1 MTADADRG
9 TSTLS
14 GASIDSAYRSFP
26 NNSDYDYLN
35 ANIFEAKEPLVWI
48 GRPNAWLMFW
58 KGSLGL
64 PVGLYFILF
73 GAVFGVFGGLGFGA
87 TSLNL
92 FAYIGIASI
101 AFGLFTTTT
110 PFRAAWTARRTLYL
124 ISDRRVIVYVR
135 GWHRRTTSM
144 YATDIN
150 KFELIDKGNDRG
162 SIRLRHRNLPG
173 LSWFRYPFAMP
184 EVDSGLWGIQ
194 NLKKAVLAI
203 RKIKARAEPDLQ
215 KG

>member
-1 MTADADRG
+1 MTADAGREA
-9 TSTLS
+9 SAII
-14 GASIDSAYRSFP
+14 GARSNVGARSFP
-26 NNSDYDYLN
+26 SNADYDYLD
-35 ANIFEAKEPLVWI
+35 ATIFEAKEPLVWI
-48 GRPNAWLMFW
+48 GRPSAWLMFW

-64 PVGLYFILF
+64 PVGLYFILL
-73 GAVFGVFGGLGFGA
+73 GAVFGVFGGFGFGA
-87 TSLNL
+87 TSLDL

-101 AFGLFTTTT
+101 AFGLLTITT

-135 GWHRRTTSM
+135 GWHRLTTSM

-173 LSWFRYPFAMP
+173 LSWFRYPFVRP

-203 RKIKARAEPDLQ
+203 RKIKARTEPGLQ
-215 KG
+215 KA